1 METSNTNVGSAV
13 TTTAGCKVSD
23 ESNGFYL
30 SFLCIQHALTA
41 RCLSERTCIC
51 VNGKIL
57 KENEYEKGVRQQTRE
72 MIREINQTSERILEK
87 NTGSF
92 TFSQP

>member
-1 METSNTNVGSAV
+1 M
-13 TTTAGCKVSD
+13 
-23 ESNGFYL
+23 
-30 SFLCIQHALTA
+30 A
-41 RCLSERTCIC
+41 RCFSERTCIC

-87 NTGSF
+87 NTECYFFSTLSSF
-92 TFSQP
+92 RGGEVSRGFSCVIWVMINNFCQIVSLEGICI

>member
-1 METSNTNVGSAV
+1 MQCIM
-13 TTTAGCKVSD
+13 AGCKVSD

-30 SFLCIQHALTA
+30 SFLYIQHALMA

-57 KENEYEKGVRQQTRE
+57 KENKYEKRSETENERDDKRE
-72 MIREINQTSERILEK
+72 KSNK
-87 NTGSF
+87 
-92 TFSQP
+92 